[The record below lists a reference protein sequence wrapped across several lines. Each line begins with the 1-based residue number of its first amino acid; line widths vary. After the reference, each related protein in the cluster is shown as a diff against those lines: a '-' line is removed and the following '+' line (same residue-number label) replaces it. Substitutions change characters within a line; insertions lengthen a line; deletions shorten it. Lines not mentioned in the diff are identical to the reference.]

1 MRRPC
6 LAALFLCSLAHSLR
20 LRQPIGA
27 PKPPIK
33 AGESWPLARVAFSL
47 LPLTGAE
54 RRKTVEKM
62 VVRDSVWTHDQI
74 QGVVNVNVPVRQTV
88 IKLADG
94 GLWVHNPVAPT
105 AECISMVQA
114 LEAKHGAVRH
124 IVLGTLG
131 LEHKALAGPFT
142 RCFPLAKVWVQPGQ
156 WSFPLP
162 LPLPLLGFPWG
173 SRLRTLPLDGEDKAA
188 VPWEDEIAFEVLGPL
203 QFPAVGAFGETA
215 FVHRA
220 SGTLLVTD
228 MIIKVEEEPPEILTE
243 DPRALLYHSRDTIDE
258 ETRDTPQARRRGWRR
273 IAIFGLY
280 FYPADINVRVRQA
293 FADLR
298 RLPKSM
304 LSLGEGSIPLGLYPW
319 EWARD
324 EVPAFNRLRQGRA
337 GLLCAP
343 ILQAL
348 ILNRFPEELTAWSE
362 RVAQLRFKR
371 IIPCHFAND
380 IRASPEDF
388 KRAFDFIRVASPQ
401 PSSPQPAS
409 PAEGALMVKGGRQG
423 GGRGRLSLGRSWGG
437 LGGGGPPL
445 MDRTNPDF
453 TLLLKASELCTRL
466 RITDPPA
473 AGPLVE
479 VKPSQDKSSGLTE
492 S

>member
-142 RCFPLAKVWVQPGQ
+142 RCFPLAKVP
-156 WSFPLP
+156 
-162 LPLPLLGFPWG
+162 
-173 SRLRTLPLDGEDKAA
+173 
-188 VPWEDEIAFEVLGPL
+188 
-203 QFPAVGAFGETA
+203 AFGD
-215 FVHRA
+215 
-220 SGTLLVTD
+220 GT
-228 MIIKVEEEPPEILTE
+228 
-243 DPRALLYHSRDTIDE
+243 
-258 ETRDTPQARRRGWRR
+258 
-273 IAIFGLY
+273 
-280 FYPADINVRVRQA
+280 
-293 FADLR
+293 
-298 RLPKSM
+298 
-304 LSLGEGSIPLGLYPW
+304 
-319 EWARD
+319 
-324 EVPAFNRLRQGRA
+324 
-337 GLLCAP
+337 
-343 ILQAL
+343 
-348 ILNRFPEELTAWSE
+348 
-362 RVAQLRFKR
+362 
-371 IIPCHFAND
+371 
-380 IRASPEDF
+380 
-388 KRAFDFIRVASPQ
+388 
-401 PSSPQPAS
+401 SSQ
-409 PAEGALMVKGGRQG
+409 
-423 GGRGRLSLGRSWGG
+423 
-437 LGGGGPPL
+437 
-445 MDRTNPDF
+445 
-453 TLLLKASELCTRL
+453 
-466 RITDPPA
+466 
-473 AGPLVE
+473 
-479 VKPSQDKSSGLTE
+479 
-492 S
+492 